1 MKENSGSEIENYYL
15 FLHNL
20 FTWNYWNRSL
30 SVTSWRFQT
39 SLVHCLSFLEYDQC
53 FPCIGI
59 RLTGYSLYLCILLST
74 ILRYIATDNLI
85 VLHRSIN
92 YIFFIYV
99 WKQRIFNDN
108 QKSEN
113 HWSTQT
119 FTPETIESIHARIS
133 KTQWSTGP
141 FTSHMSNKT

>member
-1 MKENSGSEIENYYL
+1 MKENSGSETENYYL
-15 FLHNL
+15 FLHIL

-39 SLVHCLSFLEYDQC
+39 SFVHCLSFLEYNQC

-108 QKSEN
+108 QKSTRKHPSKN
-113 HWSTQT
+113 
-119 FTPETIESIHARIS
+119 ILDKVVRSIQLSYVQQNIG
-133 KTQWSTGP
+133 K
-141 FTSHMSNKT
+141 